1 MAGFRTSARAVDM
14 LGRQQIA
21 GIPTAIN
28 ELFKNAF
35 DAYADQVEVDYYR
48 SDKLF
53 VLRDDGIGMTEE
65 EFLSRWLTLGTES
78 KLGAGGGLALPYRPH
93 GKPER
98 PLSGEKGI
106 GRLSIAVLGPQVLV
120 LTRAQR
126 EDGVHDL
133 VAAFLHW
140 GIFELPGLHLED
152 IAIPVRTFPV
162 GRFPG
167 KNDIREM
174 TEEFAG
180 NLRDREGKGER
191 EKEIL
196 ADLDAFELDP
206 AEVADYLSRGP
217 DLREDGVGTWF
228 LISPASDL
236 LERDIDGVDHDK
248 DRATPM
254 EKALLGFGETM
265 IPGHPPPLL
274 KTAFR
279 VHAKSDLHFN
289 DLITEDAFFTP
300 KEMENADHRI
310 RGQFDEYGQFQ
321 GTISVYGKEH
331 PDHII
336 NWREGGGKPTRCK
349 PFRIDVGTIQG
360 EARNTTLPPDEHAR
374 MVAKLNRM
382 GGLYIYRDGIRILP
396 YGDTDFDWL
405 DIEIRR
411 SKGAGFYFFSYRRIF
426 GVVSI
431 SRADNGALQEKAGRE
446 GFAQNLAYRQLRSIL
461 KNFFIQVAADFFRED
476 SPHARFSEKRADLER
491 LEEARRRREKQVTD
505 KRAKLKTG
513 LEQFFTDYDAGKPER
528 ETFALAERIEERL
541 KVTVTLDDPE
551 VAAATLLDLETEARS
566 ELKELREN
574 YSLARPRGV
583 GLSAKLE
590 REWGNYRRERDA
602 LEEKVFRP
610 VAELIEGEVTTRA
623 EQAAAH
629 LDRRRRIQ
637 RVMEELEKGAKKVT
651 RSEQRTTNER
661 VGQLTDE
668 VRQATRG
675 SLVKME
681 EVLRRAWDRF
691 TRAELDG
698 LSEEEAVA
706 FRLALEKEIETAK
719 EGEADY
725 LQYIRA
731 QLDRVNLDPDSFGSL
746 DELEAVEQKAAALEE
761 RADADLDLTQLGMAL
776 GIIEHE
782 FHGHTRIL
790 RDSVRDLKAW
800 ADLND
805 GLKGLYQDFRNSFEH
820 LDGYLTLFQPLNR
833 RLRRSRV
840 AVHGN
845 AIETFLGKL
854 FGERCRRHQVT
865 IEATRAFQKKTVTT
879 FPSSILP
886 VFVNL
891 TDNAL
896 FWLGER
902 EARDAE
908 GRPIPRIIKLDA
920 DERGY
925 LFSDNGR
932 GIPDRDRAAVFEQGF
947 TRKPGGRGLGL
958 FISREVLRGIGF
970 TLELL
975 DAPAGGGAV
984 FRIGPEVND
993 ETDEE

>member
-1 MAGFRTSARAVDM
+1 MAGFRTSARTVDM

-28 ELFKNAF
+28 ELFKNAH
-35 DAYADQVEVDYYR
+35 DAYADRVEVDYYR

-65 EFLSRWLTLGTES
+65 EFLQRWLTLGTES
-78 KLGAGGGLALPYRPH
+78 KLGVGGGLVLPYRPPE
-93 GKPER
+93 KPER

-120 LTRAQR
+120 LSRAQR
-126 EDGVHDL
+126 ADGLHAL
-133 VAAFLHW
+133 VAAYLHW

-152 IAIPVRTFPV
+152 IAIPVRTFPA
-162 GRFPG
+162 GSFPG
-167 KNDIREM
+167 KIDIRAM
-174 TEEFAG
+174 TEEFAT
-180 NLRDREGKGER
+180 NLRGREGKGGR

-196 ADLDAFELDP
+196 ADLDAFDLDP
-206 AEVADYLSRGP
+206 VEVADYLPRGP
-217 DLREDGVGTWF
+217 DLRQDGTGTWF
-228 LISPASDL
+228 LISPTSEL
-236 LERDIDGVDHDK
+236 LERDIDGADYEK
-248 DRATPM
+248 DRATPI
-254 EKALLGFGETM
+254 EKSLQGFAQTM
-265 IPGHPPPLL
+265 TPGHPPPVL

-279 VHAKSDLHFN
+279 DHAKSDLHFD
-289 DLITEDAFFTP
+289 DLISEDTFFTP
-300 KEMENADHRI
+300 AEMENADHRI
-310 RGQFDEYGQFQ
+310 QGEFDEYGQFR
-321 GTISVYGKEH
+321 GTISVYGEEH
-331 PDHII
+331 PDHIV
-336 NWREGGGKPTRCK
+336 NWREGAGKPTRCG
-349 PFRIDVGTIQG
+349 PFQIHMATIQG
-360 EARNTTLPPDEHAR
+360 EAKSTTLPLDEYAR

-382 GGLYIYRDGIRILP
+382 GSLYIYRDGIRMLP

-405 DIEIRR
+405 DIEYRR
-411 SKGAGFYFFSYRRIF
+411 TKKASYYYWSYRRIF

-431 SRADNGALQEKAGRE
+431 TRTDNDELQEKAGRE
-446 GFAQNLAYRQLRSIL
+446 GFRENLAYRQLRSIL

-476 SPHARFSEKRADLER
+476 SPHPRFDEKQKELER
-491 LEEARRRREKQVTD
+491 LDKARKRREKWVTT
-505 KRAKLKTG
+505 KRAKLKTD
-513 LEQFFTDYDAGKPER
+513 LERFFQDYDDGQPEQ
-528 ETFALAERIEERL
+528 EGSALVDRIGERL
-541 KVTVTLDDPE
+541 EAVSALDDPE
-551 VAAATLLDLETEARS
+551 AAAAKLLDLETEARW
-566 ELKELREN
+566 ELKELREK
-574 YSLARPRGV
+574 YALIRPRGIAL
-583 GLSAKLE
+583 GTKKLE
-590 REWGNYRRERDA
+590 REWGNYQQDRKA
-602 LEEKVFRP
+602 LEEKVFQP
-610 VAELIEGEVTTRA
+610 VAELIEGEISARA
-623 EQAAAH
+623 KQVAAH

-637 RVMEELEKGAKKVT
+637 RVMEELEKDARKVT
-651 RSEQRTTNER
+651 RKEKKDTDEQAS
-661 VGQLTDE
+661 QLTGE
-668 VRQATRG
+668 VRQAARG

-681 EVLRRAWDRF
+681 EVLRRTWDRF
-691 TRAELDG
+691 TREELDG

-719 EGEADY
+719 KGEADY

-731 QLDRVNLDPDSFGSL
+731 QLDRVNLDPASFGSL
-746 DELEAVEQKAAALEE
+746 DELEAMEQKASALEE
-761 RADADLDLTQLGMAL
+761 RIDMDLDLTQLGMAL

-833 RLRRSRV
+833 RLRRNKV
-840 AVHGN
+840 PVHGN

-854 FGERCRRHQVT
+854 FGERCRRHQVS

-891 TDNAL
+891 ADNAL

-902 EARDAE
+902 PA
-908 GRPIPRIIKLDA
+908 PRIIKLDA

-932 GIPDRDRAAVFEQGF
+932 GIPARDREAVFEQFF
-947 TRKPGGRGLGL
+947 TQKPGGRGLGL

-975 DAPAGGGAV
+975 DRPGAGAT
-984 FRIGPEVND
+984 FRIGPE
-993 ETDEE
+993 ETDETEAK

>member
-1 MAGFRTSARAVDM
+1 MAGFKTSARAVDM

-28 ELFKNAF
+28 ELFKNAH
-35 DAYADQVEVDYYR
+35 DAYADRVEVDYYR
-48 SDKLF
+48 SDRLF
-53 VLRDDGIGMTEE
+53 VLRDDGIGMTEQ
-65 EFLSRWLTLGTES
+65 EFLDRWLTLGTAS

-106 GRLSIAVLGPQVLV
+106 GRLSIAVLGPQVLA
-120 LTRAQR
+120 LTRAER
-126 EDGVHDL
+126 ANGLHAL
-133 VAAFLHW
+133 VAAYLHW
-140 GIFELPGLHLED
+140 GVFELPGLHLED
-152 IAIPVRTFPV
+152 IEIPVSTFPV
-162 GRFPG
+162 GQFPG
-167 KNDIREM
+167 KDDIREM
-174 TEEFAG
+174 TEAFAA
-180 NLRDREGKGER
+180 NLHGRKGER
-191 EKEIL
+191 AREIL
-196 ADLDAFELDP
+196 ADIRAIQLDP
-206 AEVADYLSRGP
+206 TEIAGYLPHGP
-217 DLREDGVGTWF
+217 DLREDGTGTWF
-228 LISPASDL
+228 LISPASEL

-265 IPGHPPPLL
+265 TPGHPPPVLG
-274 KTAFR
+274 TAFR
-279 VHAKSDLHFN
+279 VHARSDLHFD

-310 RGQFDEYGQFQ
+310 SGEFDEYGQFR
-321 GTISVYGKEH
+321 GTISVYGEAH
-331 PDHII
+331 SDHII
-336 NWREGGGKPTRCK
+336 NWRDGDGKPTRCG
-349 PFRIDVGTIQG
+349 PFRIDMGTIQG
-360 EARNTTLPPDEHAR
+360 EARNSTLPLEEHAR
-374 MVAKLNRM
+374 MVTKLNRM

-411 SKGAGFYFFSYRRIF
+411 TKGAGFYFFSYRRIF

-476 SPHARFSEKRADLER
+476 SPHEKFAEKRAELER
-491 LEEARRRREKQVTD
+491 LEEARRRRKKQVTT
-505 KRAKLKTG
+505 KRGNLKTE
-513 LEQFFTDYDAGKPER
+513 LEGFFRDYDNSLPNR
-528 ETFALAERIEERL
+528 EGSALVDRIGERL
-541 KVTVTLDDPE
+541 ESVSTLEDPE
-551 VAAATLLDLETEARS
+551 AAAAELLDLETNARS
-566 ELKELREN
+566 ELKELREK

-590 REWGNYRRERDA
+590 RDWGNYQRDRDT
-602 LEEKVFRP
+602 LEGKVFQP
-610 VAELIEGEVTTRA
+610 VAELIEGQVSARA
-623 EQAAAH
+623 REAAAH

-637 RVMEELEKGAKKVT
+637 RVMEELEKDARKVT
-651 RSEQRTTNER
+651 RAEKRATDEEMSR
-661 VGQLTDE
+661 LTGE
-668 VRQATRG
+668 VRQAAQG

-681 EVLRRAWDRF
+681 EVLRRIWDRF
-691 TRAELDG
+691 ARAELDG

-731 QLDRVNLDPDSFGSL
+731 QLDRVNLDPESFGSL
-746 DELEAVEQKAAALEE
+746 DELEAIEQKAAALEE
-761 RADADLDLTQLGMAL
+761 RADADLELTQLGMAM
-776 GIIEHE
+776 GMIQHE
-782 FHGHTRIL
+782 FNMNVKTL
-790 RDSVRDLKAW
+790 KDSVRDLKAW

-805 GLKGLYQDFRNSFEH
+805 GLKGLYRNFRDSFEH
-820 LDGYLTLFQPLNR
+820 LDGYLTLLDPLR
-833 RLRRSRV
+833 GRLRRSRMELR
-840 AVHGN
+840 GGE
-845 AIETFLGKL
+845 IENFLLQL
-854 FGERCRRHQVT
+854 FGDRCRRHEST
-865 IEATRAFQKKTVTT
+865 IEATRAFRKKTVTT

-896 FWLGER
+896 FWLGDR
-902 EARDAE
+902 Q
-908 GRPIPRIIKLDA
+908 PPRTIRLDA
-920 DERGY
+920 DDRGY

-932 GIPDRDRAAVFEQGF
+932 GIPERDRDAVFEQGF

-958 FISREVLRGIGF
+958 FISRQALRGIGF

-975 DAPAGGGAV
+975 DTPAGDGAQ
-984 FRIGPEVND
+984 FRIAQEAQD
-993 ETDEE
+993 EDDGE